1 MAHTRNT
8 LVILLRVILL
18 LPFEQFLPSA
28 EALCKGTDWTPTPDK
43 NMVYIHC
50 QVWSAQHTL
59 PDGYQSTLQ
68 NLAWMQASLLGR
80 PWVGCRF
87 QDHKA
92 NAAKCAICLAT
103 LVHHKLV
110 MLFNAYYRP
119 LADICILFSHHVAW
133 ALDSSPTMNESHW
146 VFLCSAGAVS
156 GMIYKQKIL
165 DVHQISGS

>member
-1 MAHTRNT
+1 MTDKYNKNPTSPSCSLDQLTTPKCCGCCTSVECRHIDDALVIAYSTASHMAHTRNT
-8 LVILLRVILL
+8 LVILLRVVLL

-80 PWVGCRF
+80 
-87 QDHKA
+87 
-92 NAAKCAICLAT
+92 
-103 LVHHKLV
+103 
-110 MLFNAYYRP
+110 M
-119 LADICILFSHHVAW
+119 
-133 ALDSSPTMNESHW
+133 
-146 VFLCSAGAVS
+146 
-156 GMIYKQKIL
+156 
-165 DVHQISGS
+165 QISGSQSQCSQMRHLLGNFSSPQTSYVIQCLLQTLGRHLHTL